1 MMGLSTRGS
10 ISLGWALV
18 AGRKRVPRPAA
29 GKTALRTLMVIGLVD
44 PVVVGFYFTAGR
56 GEKKINTKQCGL
68 KPTAESQKT
77 QRRAGKAEKRAWRG
91 SAGKSCPP
99 VFLFF
104 AFPAPSPPP
113 CDLAR
118 GIVTAPLLP
127 L

>member
-77 QRRAGKAEKRAWRG
+77 QKRAGKAEKRAWRG
-91 SAGKSCPP
+91 TAGESSPQD
-99 VFLFF
+99 FIFF
-104 AFPAPSPPP
+104 AFPSPFAAPHEPS
-113 CDLAR
+113 A
-118 GIVTAPLLP
+118 GA
-127 L
+127 